1 MHGVS
6 FCISKTADRQY
17 FVVIMLITLPVQ
29 ASWKWTGEPI
39 ICQFIFLEGR
49 NGVFST
55 VNFQY
60 KFRLRSNVGQDL

>member
-17 FVVIMLITLPVQ
+17 FVVIMLITLQVQ
-29 ASWKWTGEPI
+29 ASWKWRGEPI

-60 KFRLRSNVGQDL
+60 KLQLRSNVGQDL